1 MVVQTCH
8 QWSKR
13 ETQCI
18 IWRKKHTARYSFL
31 LNTGQSCLALKSVML
46 HQLIGGQ
53 SPGIMDG
60 FFVVKKQKL
69 SNFPKQVE
77 GDGVGHLY
85 FDSLTLPHN
94 YPNYK

>member
-1 MVVQTCH
+1 MVK
-8 QWSKR
+8 KR
-13 ETQCI
+13 NPMYHLKEKTPCKI
-18 IWRKKHTARYSFL
+18 IVLIEYWPIL
-31 LNTGQSCLALKSVML
+31 SCFEECNVTSAN
-46 HQLIGGQ
+46 GGQ
-53 SPGIMDG
+53 SPQIMDG

>member
-1 MVVQTCH
+1 MY
-8 QWSKR
+8 
-13 ETQCI
+13 
-18 IWRKKHTARYSFL
+18 KHVINGQKEKSNVSFEGKNTL
-31 LNTGQSCLALKSVML
+31 QENTGQSCLALKSVML
-46 HQLIGGQ
+46 HLLIGGQ

-60 FFVVKKQKL
+60 FFIVKKQKL